1 MTILVTTPN
10 GKVGSE
16 VVKGL
21 LARNIPVRVAA
32 HTVSKAQQAF
42 PGAEVVPFSFENAD
56 QVQAA
61 LQGVTALYVATI
73 NDTTLEDQ
81 NRLVDLAKA
90 AGVQR
95 IVRLSAAGVENT
107 DAPLRQNELYIEAS
121 GIPYTILRP
130 SWFMQNYSTGSA
142 ASIQNGVIAE
152 PSGDG
157 KTAFID
163 TRDIADVAIAALTQE
178 GHAGKAYH
186 LTGSEALTRHQVADY
201 ISQAVGFPVQYTP
214 ITDDEHRAAMQN
226 YIPADYLEFLLMLYG
241 GIRAGWTEVVSP
253 DVNQVLGR
261 APITFAQFAQ
271 DYKEVWL
278 QPEAVK

>member
-32 HTVSKAQQAF
+32 HTVSKAQ
-42 PGAEVVPFSFENAD
+42 PGAEVVPFAFENED

-61 LQGVTALYVATI
+61 LQGVTALYMATI

-95 IVRLSAAGVENT
+95 IVRLSAAGVENS
-107 DAPLRQNELYIEAS
+107 DAPLRKNELYIEAS

-130 SWFMQNYSTGSA
+130 TWFMQNYSTGSA

-157 KTAFID
+157 KTSFID
-163 TRDIADVAIAALTQE
+163 TRDIAEVAIAALTQD
-178 GHAGKAYH
+178 GHRGKAYH
-186 LTGSEALTRHQVADY
+186 LTGGEALNRYQVAEL
-201 ISQAVGFPVQYTP
+201 ISQAVGFPVKYTP
-214 ITDDEHRAAMQN
+214 VTDDEHRAAMQN
-226 YIPADYLEFLLMLYG
+226 YIPADYLEFLIMLYG
-241 GIRAGWTEVVSP
+241 GIREGWTEVVSQ

-261 APITFAQFAQ
+261 PPITFAQFAQ
-271 DYKEVWL
+271 DYKEVWS
-278 QPEAVK
+278 QPETVK